1 MTDVER
7 RFEEAIAAWR
17 AAREKEV
24 TDLRLAV
31 HAALSAGGTVRE
43 TFGSGV
49 SILWLEQSPFVPSAT
64 RDPDYLTDHLM
75 ARHVGFG
82 TGLEVVS

>member
-7 RFEEAIAAWR
+7 RFEEVIAAWR

-24 TDLRLAV
+24 AELRAAV

-43 TFGSGV
+43 TFTSGAV
-49 SILWLEQSPFVPSAT
+49 VLWPEQSPFVPSAS
-64 RDPDYLTDHLM
+64 RNPDYLTDHLM
-75 ARHVGFG
+75 ARHAGFG
-82 TGLEVVS
+82 TGLEVMP

>member
-1 MTDVER
+1 VTDVER

-17 AAREKEV
+17 AARDKEV
-24 TDLRLAV
+24 ADLRLAV

-43 TFGSGV
+43 TFGRV
-49 SILWLEQSPFVPSAT
+49 SILWPEQSPFVPSAT